1 MPPSTPLPDYFEA
14 NLINYL
20 IFTHK
25 NFNMYLK
32 YNYNTIIKF
41 SNSLLYTVNIQV
53 SQIVSNFFLQLVHF
67 NQYPNKLHV
76 P

>member
-1 MPPSTPLPDYFEA
+1 
-14 NLINYL
+14 
-20 IFTHK
+20 
-25 NFNMYLK
+25 MYLK